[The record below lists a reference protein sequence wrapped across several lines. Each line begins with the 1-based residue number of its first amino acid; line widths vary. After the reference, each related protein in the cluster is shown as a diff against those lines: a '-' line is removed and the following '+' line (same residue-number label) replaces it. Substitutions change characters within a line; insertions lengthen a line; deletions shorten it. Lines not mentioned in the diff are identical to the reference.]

1 MAEGK
6 LKRLTVRTL
15 SGSVYASLMVVST
28 LYPVVMIPLM
38 CFLTIIGLAEYYKM
52 TDPQAEDTLSRNVLM
67 ALTFLIYLMLLLT
80 RISPMLPIGS
90 YQLFHF
96 LLVTFLLLAMLALV
110 RHKSAAAQSVGLSL
124 FAMLWIIM
132 PLCLMTNS
140 CLHEGMGDVVLLIFV
155 LIWINDT
162 FAYLGGS
169 LYGRHKMTERISPN
183 KTWEG
188 TVTGFVFTMSAS
200 MLAGWLWA
208 DQIIPGGTFHW
219 YGWMLFGF
227 FTSLL
232 ATMGDL
238 LESLLKRQAGV
249 KDSGNLIPGH
259 GGVLDRMDSILLTV
273 YPLISF
279 LLVLLML

>member
-6 LKRLTVRTL
+6 LKRLIVRTL
-15 SGSVYASLMVVST
+15 SGAVYASLMVVST

-124 FAMLWIIM
+124 
-132 PLCLMTNS
+132 MTNS
-140 CLHEGMGDVVLLIFV
+140 CLHDGMGDVVLLIFV

-188 TVTGFVFTMSAS
+188 TVTGFVFTMVAS
-200 MLAGWLWA
+200 LLAGWLWA